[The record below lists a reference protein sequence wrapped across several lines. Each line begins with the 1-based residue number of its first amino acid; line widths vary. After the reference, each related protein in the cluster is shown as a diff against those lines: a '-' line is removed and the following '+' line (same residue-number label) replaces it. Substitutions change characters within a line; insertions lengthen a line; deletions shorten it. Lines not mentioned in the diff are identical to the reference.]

1 MRALHFSGIFLLFCA
16 FVLTLVTSV
25 SLPYL
30 RTLDIARTHF
40 GELQVTIKQDPTDEL
55 RLGVWAYCHY
65 QLNGDRLCSSIGY
78 AYSVLITDVANKS
91 NTSIG
96 SSWTRGLAIHPV
108 SAVVTLAA
116 LLVSLVPN
124 ALTTLLI
131 AAVLSFISM
140 MLCFVAFLV
149 DIALYAYLKFRIG
162 DHANGLITHTGP
174 GLWVNF
180 AAMILTGLAMC
191 SLFIRRRRQLKHGA
205 RGAPVMNP
213 TEKKKKS
220 VFSRFRRTKGS
231 T

>member
-1 MRALHFSGIFLLFCA
+1 MRAFHFSGIFFLFCA

-40 GELQVTIKQDPTDEL
+40 GELQVTIEKDPIDQL
-55 RLGVWAYCHY
+55 RLGVWAYCYY

-78 AYSVLITDVANKS
+78 AYSVLITDVATKS
-91 NTSIG
+91 NISIAP
-96 SSWTRGLAIHPV
+96 SWTRGLAIHPV
-108 SAVVTLAA
+108 SAIVTLAA
-116 LLVSLVPN
+116 LLVSFNPN
-124 ALTTLLI
+124 VLTLLI
-131 AAVLSFISM
+131 ATLLSFISM

-162 DHANGLITHTGP
+162 DHANGLTTHTGP

-191 SLFIRRRRQLKHGA
+191 SLFVRRRRQLKHGA
-205 RGAPVMNP
+205 NTAPVLR
-213 TEKKKKS
+213 EKRKS
-220 VFSRFRRTKGS
+220 IFSRFRRTRGRA
-231 T
+231 